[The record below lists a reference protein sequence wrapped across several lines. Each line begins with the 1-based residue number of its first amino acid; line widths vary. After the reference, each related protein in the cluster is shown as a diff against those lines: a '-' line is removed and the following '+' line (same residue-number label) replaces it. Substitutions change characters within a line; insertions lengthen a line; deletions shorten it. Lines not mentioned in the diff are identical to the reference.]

1 MAKLALTSLAG
12 ASIEWFDFYL
22 YGSASALVFPTL
34 YFPKTMP
41 AMVALLASFST
52 FAVGF
57 FARPVGAVLFGHFG
71 DRAGRKAALAAAL
84 VLMGTSTALVGCLP
98 SYAAIGVAAP
108 TLLVLL
114 RFMQGLAIG
123 GQWGGAMLLVV
134 ESAPPGRRGFYG
146 SFAQVGAPA
155 GVVLANLAFLVAGAT
170 MSHDS
175 FLSWGWRIPFV
186 LSLGLVGLAWYVH
199 VRVEETAAFRQMKAD
214 RDESLRRAAA
224 GAAQEDGVE
233 APGGRSPIIDAFV
246 THPRQILLAAGAFI
260 AVQVSFYIAITFVM
274 AYGTNKEIGLGLPQ
288 STLLTAVMISSGVM
302 APALLWF
309 GKLSDEYGRRR
320 VFVTGAVLT
329 GLWAFAFFPLI
340 ETRSPVLITVAILV
354 AVTLNGL
361 MYGPQAALFGEL
373 FRTRVRYSGASLGY
387 QIGSMFGGGLA
398 PLVAMAILQH
408 FHSTFGV
415 SLYMAAASAVTIV
428 SMMLL
433 GNRRVG
439 DLSEAGR

>member
-1 MAKLALTSLAG
+1 M
-12 ASIEWFDFYL
+12 
-22 YGSASALVFPTL
+22 
-34 YFPKTMP
+34 
-41 AMVALLASFST
+41 
-52 FAVGF
+52 
-57 FARPVGAVLFGHFG
+57 
-71 DRAGRKAALAAAL
+71 
-84 VLMGTSTALVGCLP
+84 
-98 SYAAIGVAAP
+98 
-108 TLLVLL
+108 
-114 RFMQGLAIG
+114 
-123 GQWGGAMLLVV
+123 
-134 ESAPPGRRGFYG
+134 
-146 SFAQVGAPA
+146 
-155 GVVLANLAFLVAGAT
+155 
-170 MSHDS
+170 
-175 FLSWGWRIPFV
+175 
-186 LSLGLVGLAWYVH
+186 
-199 VRVEETAAFRQMKAD
+199 
-214 RDESLRRAAA
+214 
-224 GAAQEDGVE
+224 
-233 APGGRSPIIDAFV
+233 
-246 THPRQILLAAGAFI
+246 
-260 AVQVSFYIAITFVM
+260 QVSFYIAITFVM